1 MRSVRLP
8 LPPIEGSPHLVS
20 TLLRWRLPHRQDVI
34 ACDIINPDS
43 MALSV
48 SAASTGRGSRAEKV
62 RRIFERFDTNGDGGL
77 DRNEMAALVV
87 TVNPRVKF
95 SEDQISA
102 ILDEVFRT
110 YAEIILPDGCAHGG
124 CAGKEVG
131 AAARGRRLGRL
142 RGGGGGAAGG
152 PAGRGPPP
160 PPRR

>member
-1 MRSVRLP
+1 LA
-8 LPPIEGSPHLVS
+8 S

-43 MALSV
+43 MALSA
-48 SAASTGRGSRAEKV
+48 SAMSTGRGLRAEKV

-87 TVNPRVKF
+87 AVNPRVKF

-102 ILDEVFRT
+102 ILDELFRT
-110 YAEIILPDGCAHGG
+110 YAEFILPDGCAHGG

-131 AAARGRRLGRL
+131 AAVR
-142 RGGGGGAAGG
+142 GAATVAGVGSNGG
-152 PAGRGPPP
+152 DGCNRTV
-160 PPRR
+160 RI